1 MIGKYINQFM
11 ADNELLVNEEFFIKN
26 MDGNRVLIGCADRY
40 KIEDIDGG
48 ILTAVVMNEKDKP
61 PAMLLESALID
72 LLRENY
78 FIEKKPFYPAV
89 GERYYF
95 VYKGGRKMIDYEKL
109 LDALQ
114 TIQNECA
121 KYKCCTDCPFFVQSE
136 DINCGI
142 LSRNPVNWK
151 LNKVHVIRLINQ

>member
-1 MIGKYINQFM
+1 
-11 ADNELLVNEEFFIKN
+11 
-26 MDGNRVLIGCADRY
+26 
-40 KIEDIDGG
+40 
-48 ILTAVVMNEKDKP
+48 
-61 PAMLLESALID
+61 
-72 LLRENY
+72 
-78 FIEKKPFYPAV
+78 
-89 GERYYF
+89 
-95 VYKGGRKMIDYEKL
+95 MIDYEKL

-151 LNKVHVIRLINQ
+151 SKLNYYRAEKCQLKHIEQMLRGIATRDMTPL

>member
-1 MIGKYINQFM
+1 
-11 ADNELLVNEEFFIKN
+11 
-26 MDGNRVLIGCADRY
+26 
-40 KIEDIDGG
+40 
-48 ILTAVVMNEKDKP
+48 
-61 PAMLLESALID
+61 
-72 LLRENY
+72 
-78 FIEKKPFYPAV
+78 
-89 GERYYF
+89 
-95 VYKGGRKMIDYEKL
+95 MIDYEKL

-151 LNKVHVIRLINQ
+151 LNKVHVILLKRRRVSTADRDYIAFKLKSITLDKQFERMMKKWKSK

>member
-1 MIGKYINQFM
+1 MKKVTAEIIEKCRLFVAVKVRDDATN
-11 ADNELLVNEEFFIKN
+11 
-26 MDGNRVLIGCADRY
+26 
-40 KIEDIDGG
+40 EDI
-48 ILTAVVMNEKDKP
+48 EKAINVAYLDDDCEV
-61 PAMLLESALID
+61 LEQRLHEITNIKV
-72 LLRENY
+72 E
-78 FIEKKPFYPAV
+78 E
-89 GERYYF
+89 
-95 VYKGGRKMIDYEKL
+95 KMIDYEKL

-121 KYKCCTDCPFFVQSE
+121 KYKCCTDCPFFVQSK